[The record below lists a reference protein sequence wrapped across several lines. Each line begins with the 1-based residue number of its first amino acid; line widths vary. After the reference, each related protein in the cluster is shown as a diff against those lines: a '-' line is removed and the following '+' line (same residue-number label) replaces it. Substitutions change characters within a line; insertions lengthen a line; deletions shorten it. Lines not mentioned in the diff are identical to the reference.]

1 MNTNINTNTNE
12 NTVIGKSIFTPNIAR
27 RLLKM
32 GNTIIDI
39 KPNKANHEKTVFVFR
54 KDEKLKNDLSFIS
67 GRNVND

>member
-1 MNTNINTNTNE
+1 MSTNINE
-12 NTVIGKSIFTPNIAR
+12 NVIVGKSIFSPNIAR

-32 GNTIIDI
+32 GNVIIDI
-39 KPNKANHEKTVFVFR
+39 KANKANHEKTVFIFR